1 MRYSIKVKP
10 KAKRNEV
17 KQQGEILEVLVTAPP
32 DKGKANEEVRKVLAE
47 HFGISK
53 SKVIILKGEHSR
65 NKIVEIDL

>member
-17 KQQGEILEVLVTAPP
+17 KQQGEILEVSVTAAPT
-32 DKGKANEEVRKVLAE
+32 KGKANAQVREVLAE
-47 HFGISK
+47 HFGIPK